1 MNQVVV
7 FYNPFL
13 PELKISV
20 NGKKLSSYSSLMS
33 FKHQR
38 FEKWCNILFS
48 ELYREINSDYE
59 VLCVSSD
66 FISRCLEGLS
76 QKNPHCLSFE
86 SQPFSIATSIYERLA
101 KLELLGCDNFETTHV
116 PLINASENDEMISA
130 VYDILQ
136 EQGVFE
142 DISEDGIVWSEC
154 PLANVELVTCNSYS
168 DVPQDYPC
176 VIALC
181 SSEDDY
187 IDIDTDVPIYALVMA
202 TETQFIKRKGGKLY
216 FSVDPDDI
224 GEVLTSILEEEVL
237 CPILSGLSYNFP
249 ADEVAFL
256 TDNEKEDLALI
267 CQASPSCNVSIPTEC
282 DVGRI
287 VDIHPQVYPS
297 NWEIEWRIVS
307 DATDVIE
314 INDGILYPRA
324 PGMAKVSV
332 YVGDDPYPAA
342 SESVRVYKRE
352 LITSINLFPSVVY
365 MPIGGS
371 GRVNISVLPENAQNI
386 REICWESSNPEIAT
400 VDTHTGEI
408 TANECGM
415 CTITASTQETLNRVT
430 VNVQPEL
437 EDIVC
442 SGCFIEVV
450 AGEQKEWRFQTVPE
464 NAYGA
469 DLLRVVSSD
478 KNIAEYLGGYIVGK
492 NIGECKIY
500 IKNQSGSINRELRVS
515 VRKGKK
521 FW

>member
-20 NGKKLSSYSSLMS
+20 NGKRLSSYSSLMS
-33 FKHQR
+33 CKHQR
-38 FEKWCNILFS
+38 SEKWCGNLFS

-59 VLCVSSD
+59 VLCVSTN
-66 FISRCLEGLS
+66 FISSWLEGLS

-86 SQPFSIATSIYERLA
+86 SQPLPTAMSVYERLA
-101 KLELLGCDNFETTHV
+101 KLDSLGCENSKTTYV
-116 PLINASENDEMISA
+116 PLINASEDDEMINA

-176 VIALC
+176 IIALC
-181 SSEDDY
+181 GCENDH
-187 IDIDTDVPIYALVMA
+187 IDIDTDVPIYALVMG
-202 TETQFIKRKGGKLY
+202 TETQFIRKKGSKLY

-237 CPILSGLSYNFP
+237 CPILSDLSYNFP
-249 ADEVAFL
+249 ADEMAFL
-256 TDNEKEDLALI
+256 TENEKEDLTLI
-267 CQASPSCNVSIPTEC
+267 CQASPICNVSIPTEC

-287 VDIHPQVYPS
+287 VDLHPQVYPS
-297 NWEIEWRIVS
+297 NIGIQWRVVS

-314 INDGILYPRA
+314 VDDGIIYPRT
-324 PGMAKVSV
+324 PGMAEISV
-332 YVGDDPYPAA
+332 YVGDDPYPVA
-342 SESVRVYKRE
+342 SESIRVYKRQ
-352 LITSINLFPSVVY
+352 LIMSISLFPSVVY
-365 MPIGGS
+365 MPIGGNKK
-371 GRVNISVLPENAQNI
+371 VNVSVFPENAQNT
-386 REICWESSNPEIAT
+386 REIYWESSNAAIAE

-408 TANECGM
+408 NAIECGM
-415 CTITASTQETLNRVT
+415 CTITASTQEASCRVT

-442 SGCFIEVV
+442 PSYFIEVG

-478 KNIAEYLGGYIVGK
+478 KNVAEYLGGYIVGK

-500 IKNQSGSINRELRVS
+500 IKNQNGSINRELHVS